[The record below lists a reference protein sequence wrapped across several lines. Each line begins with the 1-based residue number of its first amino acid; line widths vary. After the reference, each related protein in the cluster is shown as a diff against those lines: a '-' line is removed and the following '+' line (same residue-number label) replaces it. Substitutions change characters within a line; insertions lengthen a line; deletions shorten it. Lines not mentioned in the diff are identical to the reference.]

1 MVPLISFIVPIYNV
15 ERYLQKCVDSILAQS
30 YSNIEVV
37 LVDDGSTDES
47 VAICDSYANRDKRVQ
62 VIHKE
67 NGGASSARN
76 EGLSFAHGSY
86 IAFIDSDDYVSP
98 SMAEKLLDAISKTDS
113 DLAMCNFAYTDEL
126 GNITE
131 SFSDDTKA
139 GEYRTEELL
148 RKVAAGWTF
157 GILVWN
163 KLFKKELFDG
173 GLLFLE
179 GRIAEDEMIAHR
191 LLARVRKAVIIPDVL
206 CFYRHRTGSVTNSA
220 FNEKNLDS
228 LEALI
233 DRVEFFISINEEE
246 LAYIASVTAM
256 KNLAD
261 LWSFRNKSK
270 EIKAVLK
277 SYRTRIRNLCGKIG
291 KQQVAGKYVFS
302 VFLFEKSFPLFLQM
316 KRLWD
321 FIK

>member
-1 MVPLISFIVPIYNV
+1 
-15 ERYLQKCVDSILAQS
+15 
-30 YSNIEVV
+30 
-37 LVDDGSTDES
+37 
-47 VAICDSYANRDKRVQ
+47 
-62 VIHKE
+62 
-67 NGGASSARN
+67 
-76 EGLSFAHGSY
+76 
-86 IAFIDSDDYVSP
+86 
-98 SMAEKLLDAISKTDS
+98 
-113 DLAMCNFAYTDEL
+113 
-126 GNITE
+126 
-131 SFSDDTKA
+131 
-139 GEYRTEELL
+139 
-148 RKVAAGWTF
+148 
-157 GILVWN
+157 
-163 KLFKKELFDG
+163 
-173 GLLFLE
+173 
-179 GRIAEDEMIAHR
+179 MIAHR

-206 CFYRHRTGSVTNSA
+206 CFYRQRTGSVTNSA

-302 VFLFEKSFPLFLQM
+302 VFLFEKSFPLFLLM

>member
-1 MVPLISFIVPIYNV
+1 MNPLISFIIPVYNV
-15 ERYLQKCVDSILAQS
+15 EKYLAQCIES
-30 YSNIEVV
+30 IRVQSHDNIEII
-37 LVDDGSTDES
+37 LVDDGSTDKSGE
-47 VAICDSYANRDKRVQ
+47 ICDNFSKTDNRVR

-67 NGGASSARN
+67 NGGASAARN
-76 EGLSFAHGSY
+76 AGLGIAKGNY

-206 CFYRHRTGSVTNSA
+206 CFYRQRTGSVTNSA

-233 DRVEFFISINEEE
+233 DRVEFFISINKEE

-291 KQQVAGKYVFS
+291 KQQVAGKYVVS
-302 VFLFEKSFPLFLQM
+302 VFLFEKSFPLFLLM

>member
-131 SFSDDTKA
+131 AFSDDTKA
-139 GEYRTEELL
+139 GEYITEELL

-206 CFYRHRTGSVTNSA
+206 CFYRQRTGSVTNSS

-302 VFLFEKSFPLFLQM
+302 VFLFEKSFPLFLLM

>member
-126 GNITE
+126 GNITG

-206 CFYRHRTGSVTNSA
+206 CFYRQRTGSVTNSA

-277 SYRTRIRNLCGKIG
+277 IYRTRIRNLCGKIG

-302 VFLFEKSFPLFLQM
+302 VFLFEKFFPLFLLM

>member
-206 CFYRHRTGSVTNSA
+206 CFYRQRTGSVTNSA

-291 KQQVAGKYVFS
+291 KQQVAGKYVVS
-302 VFLFEKSFPLFLQM
+302 VFLFEKSFPLFLLM

>member
-302 VFLFEKSFPLFLQM
+302 VFLFEKSFPLFLLM

>member
-139 GEYRTEELL
+139 GEYRPEELL

-163 KLFKKELFDG
+163 KLFK
-173 GLLFLE
+173 
-179 GRIAEDEMIAHR
+179 
-191 LLARVRKAVIIPDVL
+191 
-206 CFYRHRTGSVTNSA
+206 RTV
-220 FNEKNLDS
+220 
-228 LEALI
+228 
-233 DRVEFFISINEEE
+233 
-246 LAYIASVTAM
+246 
-256 KNLAD
+256 
-261 LWSFRNKSK
+261 
-270 EIKAVLK
+270 
-277 SYRTRIRNLCGKIG
+277 
-291 KQQVAGKYVFS
+291 
-302 VFLFEKSFPLFLQM
+302 
-316 KRLWD
+316 
-321 FIK
+321 

>member
-206 CFYRHRTGSVTNSA
+206 CFYRQRTGSVTNSA

-291 KQQVAGKYVFS
+291 KQQVAGKYVLS
-302 VFLFEKSFPLFLQM
+302 VFLFEKSFPLFLLM

>member
-1 MVPLISFIVPIYNV
+1 MEFWSGTN
-15 ERYLQKCVDSILAQS
+15 CS
-30 YSNIEVV
+30 
-37 LVDDGSTDES
+37 
-47 VAICDSYANRDKRVQ
+47 
-62 VIHKE
+62 
-67 NGGASSARN
+67 
-76 EGLSFAHGSY
+76 
-86 IAFIDSDDYVSP
+86 
-98 SMAEKLLDAISKTDS
+98 
-113 DLAMCNFAYTDEL
+113 
-126 GNITE
+126 
-131 SFSDDTKA
+131 
-139 GEYRTEELL
+139 
-148 RKVAAGWTF
+148 
-157 GILVWN
+157 
-163 KLFKKELFDG
+163 KELFDG

-206 CFYRHRTGSVTNSA
+206 CFYRQRTGSVTNSA

-291 KQQVAGKYVFS
+291 KQQVAGKYVLS
-302 VFLFEKSFPLFLQM
+302 VFLFEKSFPLFLLM

>member
-173 GLLFLE
+173 GLLFPE

-291 KQQVAGKYVFS
+291 KQQVAGKYVVS
-302 VFLFEKSFPLFLQM
+302 VFLFEKSFPLFLLM

>member
-206 CFYRHRTGSVTNSA
+206 CFYRQRTGSVTNSA

-246 LAYIASVTAM
+246 LAYIASVTAI

-270 EIKAVLK
+270 EIKAILK

-291 KQQVAGKYVFS
+291 KQQVAGKYVVS
-302 VFLFEKSFPLFLQM
+302 VFLFEKSFPLFLLM

>member
-1 MVPLISFIVPIYNV
+1 V

-139 GEYRTEELL
+139 GEYRTDELL
-148 RKVAAGWTF
+148 CKVAAGWTF

-206 CFYRHRTGSVTNSA
+206 CFYRQRTGSVTNSA

-233 DRVEFFISINEEE
+233 DRVEFFISINEEG

-291 KQQVAGKYVFS
+291 KQQVAGKYVVS
-302 VFLFEKSFPLFLQM
+302 VFLFEKSFPLFLLM

>member
-131 SFSDDTKA
+131 AFSDDTKA
-139 GEYRTEELL
+139 GEYITEELL

-206 CFYRHRTGSVTNSA
+206 CFYRQRTGSVTNSA

-270 EIKAVLK
+270 EIKAVLE
-277 SYRTRIRNLCGKIG
+277 SYKTRIRNLCGKIG
-291 KQQVAGKYVFS
+291 KQQVAGKYVVS
-302 VFLFEKSFPLFLQM
+302 VFLFEKSFPLFLLM